1 MLHGIQKKKNRKKAN
16 CHQTCTTVPLNHK
29 TKETTVQE
37 FYFLIKYLKKNK
49 QTNKQ
54 RPITYPR
61 AIPVLGSLKVVVR
74 VL

>member
-1 MLHGIQKKKNRKKAN
+1 MLHGIQKKKQKKAN
-16 CHQTCTTVPLNHK
+16 CHQTCTTVPLNNE
-29 TKETTVQE
+29 TKETTAQE
-37 FYFLIKYLKKNK
+37 FYFLIKYCKK
-49 QTNKQ
+49 TNKQ